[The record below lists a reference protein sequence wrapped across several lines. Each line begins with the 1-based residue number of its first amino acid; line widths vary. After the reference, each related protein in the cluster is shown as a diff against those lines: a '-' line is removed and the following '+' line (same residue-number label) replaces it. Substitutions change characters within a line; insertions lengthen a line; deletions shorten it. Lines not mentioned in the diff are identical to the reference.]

1 MGKTIEITQDVDVEV
16 SLDDFEEKD
25 IIEYVNN
32 DLGYLVVG
40 PNNMPMQE
48 LDNKRVVDMLSGMS
62 PYDLKRALSELLF
75 GCRTCSS
82 EAILQKLKEIL

>member
-1 MGKTIEITQDVDVEV
+1 MGKTIEVTQDVDVEA

-32 DLGYLVVG
+32 DLGYLVADLK
-40 PNNMPMQE
+40 NMPVQE
-48 LDNKRVVDMLSGMS
+48 LDNKRVVGMLSGMS
-62 PYDLKRALSELLF
+62 PYDLKRALSEFLF